1 VASEF
6 SVRRSPQ
13 PTPQASYV
21 ASLHAA
27 TPRRGDRIEVLASF
41 PAVRGWVYYAS
52 GDEILVSFDSGATGR
67 LVRGRDAYR
76 ILADERKPR

>member
-13 PTPQASYV
+13 PTPQASFQ

-27 TPRRGDRIEVLASF
+27 TPRRGDRIEVLAAF
-41 PAVRGWVYYAS
+41 PAVRGWVYYAD

-67 LVRGRDAYR
+67 LVRGRDPYR
-76 ILADERKPR
+76 ILADE